1 MLSMLIQGKSL
12 PHQLLCA
19 VQVLRAPPT
28 MQRSEIPLLFQQW
41 GAVLSKINSVLAD
54 FQNWEHLGKSFS
66 GAQDLGVRGGVFLSL
81 FFSEG
86 VILSIDR
93 EFQSLLSGDAIP

>member
-12 PHQLLCA
+12 PHHLLCA
-19 VQVLRAPPT
+19 VQVLRASPT

-81 FFSEG
+81 FFSGG
-86 VILSIDR
+86 VILSIDT

>member
-19 VQVLRAPPT
+19 VQVLRASPT

-41 GAVLSKINSVLAD
+41 GAVLSKINSVLAKLSK
-54 FQNWEHLGKSFS
+54 LGTLGEILLRCTRFGGLGRGIFVSF
-66 GAQDLGVRGGVFLSL
+66 LGVSSVN
-81 FFSEG
+81 
-86 VILSIDR
+86 
-93 EFQSLLSGDAIP
+93 